1 MIIDRLENAALYK
14 GLGPEFERAFR
25 YLKAFTPDIA
35 DARYELE
42 ATGDYAMVQ
51 TYETLPRER
60 RSFESHQEYIDVQY
74 VVAGREIVYYRH
86 ASTLTPKAPY
96 DAAKDA
102 IFYEDADDRPLKL
115 QAGEFAIFWP
125 HDAHKPACMLEKND
139 TIRKVVVKV
148 RVPGKC
154 G

>member
-1 MIIDRLENAALYK
+1 MDRLENADLYK

-35 DARYELE
+35 DARHELDGCDF
-42 ATGDYAMVQ
+42 AKVQ
-51 TYETLPRER
+51 TYETLPREQR
-60 RSFESHQEYIDVQY
+60 TFESHREYIDVQY
-74 VVAGREIVYYRH
+74 IVAGREIIYYRD

-96 DAAKDA
+96 DAKEDSVY
-102 IFYEDADDRPLKL
+102 YESADDRPFML

-125 HDAHKPACMLEKND
+125 HDAHKPACRASEKND

-148 RVPGKC
+148 RVPGIR